1 MHSDADDTDQHHT
14 PDLMHEHKM
23 KTNQPLSNKPANTV
37 SSTTVSAE
45 TVPSAM
51 VHGTVVSVKP
61 EQRQVTIH
69 REAIA
74 KWHREEATVT
84 FTVSE
89 AINMSVFT
97 IDAYLMFTFEVR
109 PDEFVIINAMVMHE
123 GMSHDMHHGESH
135 D

>member
-1 MHSDADDTDQHHT
+1 MT
-14 PDLMHEHKM
+14 
-23 KTNQPLSNKPANTV
+23 
-37 SSTTVSAE
+37 STTVSAE

-61 EQRQVTIH
+61 EQRQVTIN

-74 KWHREEATVT
+74 KWHREAATVT
-84 FTVSE
+84 FTVHE
-89 AINMSVFT
+89 AVDMSVFT
-97 IDAYLMFTFEVR
+97 QDAYLMFTFEVK
-109 PDEFVIINAMVMHE
+109 PDDLVILNAMVMHE